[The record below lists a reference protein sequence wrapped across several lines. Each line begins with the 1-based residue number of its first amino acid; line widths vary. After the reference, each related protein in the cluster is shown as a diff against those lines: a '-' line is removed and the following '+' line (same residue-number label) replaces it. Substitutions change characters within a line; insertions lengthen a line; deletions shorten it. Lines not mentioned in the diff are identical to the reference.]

1 MSDECEYYYYQSSY
15 CCEAKREQEGRSSID
30 SDRVHKYCWGY
41 GSWEDC
47 KYWKKEEEKRNS
59 SSCFLTSACVKTR
72 GMADDC
78 YELTVLRHFRD
89 NYMASLPTGKMDILE
104 YYATA
109 PLIVAAINKEPNAT
123 DIFNQMYIDLVVPC
137 VELIESGQLFEA
149 YTCYKEYTKML
160 QVRYL

>member
-1 MSDECEYYYYQSSY
+1 MSKECDYYYYDAGY

-41 GSWEDC
+41 GSWQEC
-47 KYWKKEEEKRNS
+47 RFWKKEEEKRNS
-59 SSCFLTSACVKTR
+59 SSCFLTSACVKVM
-72 GMADDC
+72 GMEDSC
-78 YELTVLRHFRD
+78 NELTTLRRFRD
-89 NYMASLPTGKMDILE
+89 TYMVSLPSGKADVLE

-109 PLIVAAINKEPNAT
+109 PLIVAAINKLPDANA
-123 DIFNQMYIDLVVPC
+123 IFREMYNELVVPC

-149 YTCYKEYTKML
+149 YTRYKEYTKQL